1 MEATELLY
9 LVWDNGELDT
19 ANSDDILSVVC
30 NTVLETCK
38 QKRPRFRYPYL
49 SLKAFVSSGRQNQL
63 LLD

>member
-9 LVWDNGELDT
+9 LVWDNSELDT

-38 QKRPRFRYPYL
+38 QKRPRLRYPYL
-49 SLKAFVSSGRQNQL
+49 SLKASVSSGRQNQL